1 MGLLDIDIC
10 GPSVPKMLGL
20 EGEEIHQSGAGWSP
34 VYVQVRAGRGA
45 GGGAGGCSWVA
56 GACGLGWVWA
66 GAAMTSTSTSCSPHP
81 PPKKQTTK
89 PQAKQ
94 PMNPPRPGSTRPP
107 APLTCCRPQENLGV
121 MSIGFM
127 LPNPDDAVIWRGP
140 RKNGLIKQFLKDVH
154 WGECDYLII
163 DSPPGTSDEH
173 ISIAQVGVLLVGR
186 VGC

>member
-1 MGLLDIDIC
+1 M
-10 GPSVPKMLGL
+10 
-20 EGEEIHQSGAGWSP
+20 
-34 VYVQVRAGRGA
+34 
-45 GGGAGGCSWVA
+45 
-56 GACGLGWVWA
+56 
-66 GAAMTSTSTSCSPHP
+66 
-81 PPKKQTTK
+81 
-89 PQAKQ
+89 
-94 PMNPPRPGSTRPP
+94 
-107 APLTCCRPQENLGV
+107 